1 MKRRFICI
9 ILAVLI
15 LSLSG
20 CTKKNKA
27 AVTVDGES
35 ISEGV
40 YAYYLDKIMSSP
52 KEYGVDLKN
61 KEKVEKVA
69 LSLCAE
75 SVAVSRLIRE
85 NRLSL
90 SQLSKSSVAENT
102 EKIWGLFG
110 SYYESAGV
118 RKPDINYIYT
128 YEAGKQELLQ
138 YYFGKNGKNPVS
150 DSDLKEAF
158 VDMYI
163 GIKAF
168 EGSFTKTNVKGET
181 VDMTEK
187 ERENLIARFRKMADR
202 INEGA
207 DIDDVYVDYCTG
219 QGLVATSALEVMI
232 VKDKDPMY
240 ADDFFKKVSTI
251 SHGKAAPVTSG
262 SSVYV
267 VERCTIATSDADA
280 FEEYRTVVLE
290 SMKMPAVEKKIK
302 AKVKTL
308 DVQTSEKITKKI
320 YGQVSEKHA

>member
-20 CTKKNKA
+20 CTNKNKA

-75 SVAVSRLIRE
+75 SVAVSRLIKE

-110 SYYESAGV
+110 SYYE
-118 RKPDINYIYT
+118 P
-128 YEAGKQELLQ
+128 E
-138 YYFGKNGKNPVS
+138 PV
-150 DSDLKEAF
+150 
-158 VDMYI
+158 
-163 GIKAF
+163 
-168 EGSFTKTNVKGET
+168 
-181 VDMTEK
+181 
-187 ERENLIARFRKMADR
+187 
-202 INEGA
+202 
-207 DIDDVYVDYCTG
+207 
-219 QGLVATSALEVMI
+219 EV
-232 VKDKDPMY
+232 
-240 ADDFFKKVSTI
+240 
-251 SHGKAAPVTSG
+251 GKATDELKLSPCACLQ
-262 SSVYV
+262 
-267 VERCTIATSDADA
+267 VE
-280 FEEYRTVVLE
+280 L
-290 SMKMPAVEKKIK
+290 P
-302 AKVKTL
+302 KTL
-308 DVQTSEKITKKI
+308 PDWFVETI
-320 YGQVSEKHA
+320 